1 VWASVFKSAI
11 LPLVDARDLAI
22 VKGLSAVA
30 WADGKV
36 NDQEMA
42 VVEALLEAYRAT
54 PSEIHEVKR
63 FAATKR
69 SLEDIELNEL
79 GIDDRR
85 VLLHHA
91 VLLTFADG
99 EPHPDELRLVRD
111 LATEL
116 RLAPLDAARVVQSA
130 EAHAR
135 ALVG

>member
-1 VWASVFKSAI
+1 MDV
-11 LPLVDARDLAI
+11 RDLAI

-36 NDQEMA
+36 SAQETA
-42 VVEALLEAYRAT
+42 VIDALLAAYQAT
-54 PSEIHEVKR
+54 PSEVHEVKR

-69 SLEDIELNEL
+69 SLDDIDLHEL

-99 EPHPDELRLVRD
+99 EPHPDEKQLLED
-111 LATEL
+111 LAAEL
-116 RLAPLDAARVVQSA
+116 RLAPLDAARVVGAA

-135 ALVG
+135 SLVG